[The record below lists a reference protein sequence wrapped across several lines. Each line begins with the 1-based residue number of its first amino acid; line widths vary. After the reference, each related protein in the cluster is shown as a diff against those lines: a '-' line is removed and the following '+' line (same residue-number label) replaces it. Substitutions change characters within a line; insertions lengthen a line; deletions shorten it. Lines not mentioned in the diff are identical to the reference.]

1 MRGLLDEALHQLE
14 FDENIRCI
22 VLNGA
27 GEHFMAGGDVR
38 QMHEYLGAHEG
49 QEIQR
54 YFLHRIHDL
63 HPIMFSMRR
72 MKKPI
77 VAKVRGA
84 AAGAGVSLAAAC
96 DLVIAEEDAFLRW
109 LIVI

>member
-1 MRGLLDEALHQLE
+1 MADLEVNINDGIATLIMNRPEVRNALSMEMRGLLDEALHQLE

-49 QEIQR
+49 QEI
-54 YFLHRIHDL
+54 DL
-63 HPIMFSMRR
+63 EFR
-72 MKKPI
+72 
-77 VAKVRGA
+77 
-84 AAGAGVSLAAAC
+84 
-96 DLVIAEEDAFLRW
+96 D
-109 LIVI
+109 